1 MDAGHTAGDARLDR
15 RGRVEDGQPPPPR
28 PGRRG
33 PCRGRGAHGRG
44 SSVDGPIPCLRG
56 DRARRHASRPER
68 LRDVPAAAEC
78 GRVGAGPDADGAR
91 RGRRPRRRARRRSG
105 RLPHE
110 TLLVCRAARPAA
122 RARPA
127 RRRRAAD
134 GADRRH
140 APPRSGRPTSMA
152 RPNGDQSL
160 PQGVRPVGGVH
171 APPWTGPLAA
181 AAARACLGLRVRES
195 LERHRRLRS
204 VHSREGGPPVRNG
217 IDRDGPR
224 SRLPAP
230 RGRRR
235 VNRLPIRLRLTL
247 VFALTMAVVLLLA
260 GWLVYARVSSNLG
273 NALDEQLRSRAQ
285 DVSAL
290 VLREGSLK
298 STHTTLIERG
308 ETFAELVNMNGSVV
322 DATNPVGRTPLPPA
336 ELARA
341 LGGPVF
347 IDRSSVP
354 GLDEP
359 ARMLALP
366 VQRGQSRLVL
376 VVGATRANR
385 TETLA
390 SLRNAFLIGG
400 PLALILASLAG
411 YWLAGA
417 ALRPIEAMRRRA
429 AAISASSLDDRL
441 PVPPSG
447 DEVSRLGETLNEML
461 RRIGDGLARER
472 RFVADASH
480 ELRTP
485 LALLKT
491 ELELALRRSR
501 TTAELEAAIR
511 GAAEDTERLSRIADD
526 LLLLARAEQGRVPLR
541 REPVDVADVLDTVA
555 GRFQSRA
562 ESEQRDLSV
571 AADDDPLVVSADRS
585 LLEQAL
591 ANMVDNAFTHGAGRV
606 TLTAEQRNGSA
617 ELHVL
622 DEGTGFP
629 ADFLQH
635 AFERFSRAQTTAEG
649 SGLGLAIVET
659 IAEAHDGRAGA
670 ANSPGGG
677 TDVWLSL
684 IVER

>member
-1 MDAGHTAGDARLDR
+1 
-15 RGRVEDGQPPPPR
+15 
-28 PGRRG
+28 
-33 PCRGRGAHGRG
+33 
-44 SSVDGPIPCLRG
+44 
-56 DRARRHASRPER
+56 
-68 LRDVPAAAEC
+68 
-78 GRVGAGPDADGAR
+78 
-91 RGRRPRRRARRRSG
+91 
-105 RLPHE
+105 
-110 TLLVCRAARPAA
+110 
-122 RARPA
+122 
-127 RRRRAAD
+127 
-134 GADRRH
+134 
-140 APPRSGRPTSMA
+140 
-152 RPNGDQSL
+152 
-160 PQGVRPVGGVH
+160 
-171 APPWTGPLAA
+171 
-181 AAARACLGLRVRES
+181 
-195 LERHRRLRS
+195 
-204 VHSREGGPPVRNG
+204 
-217 IDRDGPR
+217 
-224 SRLPAP
+224 
-230 RGRRR
+230 

-260 GWLVYARVSSNLG
+260 GWLVYARVANNLD

-290 VLREGSLK
+290 VRRDGSLK
-298 STHTTLIERG
+298 STHGTLVEHG
-308 ETFAELVNMNGSVV
+308 ETFAELLSMSGSVV
-322 DATNPVGRTPLPPA
+322 DATNPIGGKPLLAPP

-341 LGGPVF
+341 LRGPAF

-376 VVGATRANR
+376 VVGATRGNK
-385 TETLA
+385 TETLL
-390 SLRNAFLIGG
+390 SLRDAFLIGG

-411 YWLAGA
+411 YGLAGA

-429 AAISASSLDDRL
+429 ADISASSLDDRL

-461 RRIGDGLARER
+461 TRIGDGLARER

-491 ELELALRRSR
+491 QLELALRRSR
-501 TTAELEAAIR
+501 STEELEAAIR

-541 REPVDVADVLDTVA
+541 REPVDVADVLETVA

-562 ESEQRDLSV
+562 ESERRDLSV
-571 AADDDPLVVSADRS
+571 RADDPLVVSADRP

-591 ANMVDNAFTHGAGRV
+591 GNMVDNAFTHGAGRV
-606 TLTAEQRNGSA
+606 TLEAVQRNGSA

-629 ADFLQH
+629 ADFLHH
-635 AFERFSRAQTTAEG
+635 AFERFSRAQKTTADG

-659 IAEAHDGRAGA
+659 IAEAHDWQARA
-670 ANSPGGG
+670 ANAPGGG
-677 TDVWLSL
+677 TDVWLAL
-684 IVER
+684 TVER

>member
-1 MDAGHTAGDARLDR
+1 
-15 RGRVEDGQPPPPR
+15 
-28 PGRRG
+28 
-33 PCRGRGAHGRG
+33 
-44 SSVDGPIPCLRG
+44 
-56 DRARRHASRPER
+56 
-68 LRDVPAAAEC
+68 
-78 GRVGAGPDADGAR
+78 
-91 RGRRPRRRARRRSG
+91 
-105 RLPHE
+105 
-110 TLLVCRAARPAA
+110 
-122 RARPA
+122 
-127 RRRRAAD
+127 
-134 GADRRH
+134 
-140 APPRSGRPTSMA
+140 
-152 RPNGDQSL
+152 
-160 PQGVRPVGGVH
+160 
-171 APPWTGPLAA
+171 
-181 AAARACLGLRVRES
+181 
-195 LERHRRLRS
+195 
-204 VHSREGGPPVRNG
+204 
-217 IDRDGPR
+217 
-224 SRLPAP
+224 
-230 RGRRR
+230 

-260 GWLVYARVSSNLG
+260 GWLVYARVSNNLG

-290 VLREGSLK
+290 VLRDGSLK
-298 STHTTLIERG
+298 STHGTLIERG
-308 ETFAELVNMNGSVV
+308 ETFAELLNMNGSVV
-322 DATNPVGRTPLPPA
+322 DATNPVGRTPLLAP

-341 LGGPVF
+341 LRGPVF
-347 IDRSSVP
+347 VNRSSVP

-366 VQRGQSRLVL
+366 LQRGQSRLVL

-385 TETLA
+385 TETLL

-411 YWLAGA
+411 YGLAGA

-461 RRIGDGLARER
+461 ARIGDGLARER

-485 LALLKT
+485 LALIKT

-541 REPVDVADVLDTVA
+541 REPVDVADVLETVA
-555 GRFQSRA
+555 GRFKSRSM
-562 ESEQRDLSV
+562 SEGRDLSV
-571 AADDDPLVVSADRS
+571 TSDDDPLVVSADRS

-606 TLTAEQRNGSA
+606 TLRAEQRNGSA
-617 ELHVL
+617 ELHVV
-622 DEGTGFP
+622 DEGEGFP
-629 ADFLQH
+629 ADFLH
-635 AFERFSRAQTTAEG
+635 LAFERFSRAQKTTAEG

-670 ANSPGGG
+670 ANAPGGG

-684 IVER
+684 TVAR

>member
-1 MDAGHTAGDARLDR
+1 M
-15 RGRVEDGQPPPPR
+15 
-28 PGRRG
+28 
-33 PCRGRGAHGRG
+33 
-44 SSVDGPIPCLRG
+44 
-56 DRARRHASRPER
+56 
-68 LRDVPAAAEC
+68 
-78 GRVGAGPDADGAR
+78 
-91 RGRRPRRRARRRSG
+91 
-105 RLPHE
+105 
-110 TLLVCRAARPAA
+110 
-122 RARPA
+122 
-127 RRRRAAD
+127 
-134 GADRRH
+134 
-140 APPRSGRPTSMA
+140 
-152 RPNGDQSL
+152 
-160 PQGVRPVGGVH
+160 
-171 APPWTGPLAA
+171 
-181 AAARACLGLRVRES
+181 
-195 LERHRRLRS
+195 
-204 VHSREGGPPVRNG
+204 
-217 IDRDGPR
+217 
-224 SRLPAP
+224 
-230 RGRRR
+230 
-235 VNRLPIRLRLTL
+235 NRLPIRLRLTL

-273 NALDEQLRSRAQ
+273 NAVDEQLRSRAQ

-308 ETFAELVNMNGSVV
+308 ETFAELLSMNGSVV
-322 DATNPVGRTPLPPA
+322 DATNPVGRTPLLPP

-341 LGGPVF
+341 LRGPVF
-347 IDRSSVP
+347 INRNHVP

-366 VQRGQSRLVL
+366 LQRGQSRLVL
-376 VVGATRANR
+376 VVGATQANR
-385 TETLA
+385 TETLL

-400 PLALILASLAG
+400 PLVLILASLAG
-411 YWLAGA
+411 YGLAGA

-501 TTAELEAAIR
+501 STEELEAAIR
-511 GAAEDTERLSRIADD
+511 SAAEDTERLSRIADD

-541 REPVDVADVLDTVA
+541 REPVDVADVLETVA
-555 GRFQSRA
+555 GRFRSRA
-562 ESEQRDLSV
+562 ELERRGLSV

-606 TLTAEQRNGSA
+606 TLAAEQRNGSA

-635 AFERFSRAQTTAEG
+635 AFERFSRAQTTTEG

-677 TDVWLSL
+677 TDVWLAL
-684 IVER
+684 TVER